1 MRGLSVDIVNNVIF
15 WKITLCIF
23 LALTTH
29 HVIEMVSGVELKTA
43 VPKITTQC
51 SAECKKE
58 EKLGKPT
65 GYGLRMPM
73 NC

>member
-1 MRGLSVDIVNNVIF
+1 MYF
-15 WKITLCIF
+15 F

-43 VPKITTQC
+43 VTKITTQC
-51 SAECKKE
+51 SAECRKQE

-65 GYGLRMPM
+65 GSMAPA
-73 NC
+73 CP

>member
-1 MRGLSVDIVNNVIF
+1 MYF
-15 WKITLCIF
+15 F

-43 VPKITTQC
+43 VTKITTQC

-65 GYGLRMPM
+65 GYGPRMPM